1 MAAGVGDGGRSEGS
15 GGLGDGDAVDTC
27 DAADGTGEGDAAGRV
42 EGEEEEGAGGEAGA
56 GEDGGGRTAA
66 TTAGSA
72 CSRAPPMIAAAVT
85 PPAQTSAATASR
97 TRRTGMPHRCAI
109 ATGLRPDF
117 RRRTTAVDLI
127 LDEGERGRGR

>member
-15 GGLGDGDAVDTC
+15 GGRGDGDAVDTC
-27 DAADGTGEGDAAGRV
+27 DAADGTGEGDAEGRV
-42 EGEEEEGAGGEAGA
+42 EGEEEEAGDEAGA

-66 TTAGSA
+66 TTVGSD

-85 PPAQTSAATASR
+85 PPAQTSAVTASR
-97 TRRTGMPHRCAI
+97 TCRTGMGHIVAQSRP
-109 ATGLRPDF
+109 GVRPDF
-117 RRRTTAVDLI
+117 RRSPTAVDLI